1 MNSPVLMIFI
11 DLNGCSYSRSK
22 SRMKLSTQFISVALS
37 QSRLCPM
44 ALFPRSTG
52 ILQHRR
58 YFENFRTIKENK
70 NTKIENRFK
79 LSKSLES
86 NINESKAFED
96 SKMIQSSKISLW
108 KTSSELRYKA
118 MKKLLLLLSLK
129 ILTGCSIEQFNWN
142 CLLKK

>member
-1 MNSPVLMIFI
+1 
-11 DLNGCSYSRSK
+11 
-22 SRMKLSTQFISVALS
+22 MKLNTQFNSVALS

-44 ALFPRSTG
+44 ALFRRSTG
-52 ILQHRR
+52 IFKLRR
-58 YFENFRTIKENK
+58 NFENFRTIKENK